1 MIVSSGEI
9 EILTWCFGFPV
20 REGLF
25 LFVSIQDEVLAHR
38 LGLIPIR
45 ADPKL
50 FIWKAK
56 KDPAPADQGKK
67 QGWNSPST
75 VEIWILV
82 ESGIEMIKNCPIA
95 EVLYSHAI

>member
-1 MIVSSGEI
+1 MR
-9 EILTWCFGFPV
+9 LKFLPDALGFQLGK
-20 REGLF
+20 ENF
-25 LFVSIQDEVLAHR
+25 LFFSIQDEVLAHR